1 MTGGPRR
8 RVTLSEHAYAAAL
21 AVLALAGAVAPER
34 PLPDV
39 VPWSGPFPVHRLGE
53 GAAVPVVR
61 AHESLDLEVAVAAPR
76 GDPYDAA
83 AVATFEDGAGGVY
96 RVEAFYA
103 GGERGRALY
112 RFRFTPPGPGEW
124 RFATSSDVPGLDGLT
139 GTVVAEPAVLAGP
152 MRGSDGRFL
161 LTRPDGS
168 LAATTYVV
176 YSRPDGALDELGEL
190 PRDEAQ
196 LAAALQGYVD
206 EAARLGFGALHVA
219 VNNEWFG
226 LGTTRY
232 DLLGSTRPDPRTFRV
247 LETLVALAHR
257 AGLYVHVWMWGD
269 ESRRHSPLGLPADP
283 TVPGDTGGVTGAAFD
298 RLQRYLA
305 ARLGPLPNW
314 TASFGFDLH
323 EWASE
328 EDVRAWA
335 RRLDELLPLPHLLA
349 AVEEGSGARA
359 FDLGEEKLS
368 LVSRDLDE
376 ARFGDDPY
384 GTAVLELARAGGR
397 PLLLESQLYATRGGG
412 WDGDGLRRTLW
423 RLAVAGGVGSVWRVD
438 EGLVDAEQLRTFARF
453 WEGGLPV
460 GGASRRLP
468 GGELA
473 LVAADGRGGV
483 VYAEDA
489 GAVSLAA
496 LPPGAR
502 AVAVDARAPYA
513 EVEVASG
520 GADWEAPRVSD
531 WALRFT
537 VP

>member
-1 MTGGPRR
+1 
-8 RVTLSEHAYAAAL
+8 
-21 AVLALAGAVAPER
+21 
-34 PLPDV
+34 
-39 VPWSGPFPVHRLGE
+39 
-53 GAAVPVVR
+53 
-61 AHESLDLEVAVAAPR
+61 
-76 GDPYDAA
+76 
-83 AVATFEDGAGGVY
+83 
-96 RVEAFYA
+96 
-103 GGERGRALY
+103 
-112 RFRFTPPGPGEW
+112 
-124 RFATSSDVPGLDGLT
+124 
-139 GTVVAEPAVLAGP
+139 
-152 MRGSDGRFL
+152 
-161 LTRPDGS
+161 
-168 LAATTYVV
+168 
-176 YSRPDGALDELGEL
+176 
-190 PRDEAQ
+190 
-196 LAAALQGYVD
+196 
-206 EAARLGFGALHVA
+206 
-219 VNNEWFG
+219 
-226 LGTTRY
+226 
-232 DLLGSTRPDPRTFRV
+232 STRPDPRTFRV

-438 EGLVDAEQLRTFARF
+438 EGLVDAEQLRTFARS

-473 LVAADGRGGV
+473 LVAADGRSGV